1 MVDGPPGNSF
11 LFAMNLLITIC
22 ARGGSKGI
30 PGKNVRLVNGT
41 PLIVYSIKHALAYAA
56 KVGADVELSTD
67 NDEIKRV
74 AAEAGLTTDYVR
86 PPELSTDKAGKLET
100 IQAAV

>member
-41 PLIVYSIKHALAYAA
+41 PLIVYTIRHALEYA
-56 KVGADVELSTD
+56 KKTGADVELSTD
-67 NDEIKRV
+67 DDTIRNV
-74 AAEAGLTTDYVR
+74 AAKEGLTTYYSR
-86 PPELSTDKAGKLET
+86 PAELSTDTAGKLGN
-100 IQAAV
+100 